1 MSCHNRCHC
10 NCYQTPCTPCTS
22 NPCVPDTKV
31 KVRKNKCGKVY
42 VDLPTNAFF
51 APTPVS
57 NTVAS
62 VTYTSTDTPTQPIVN
77 LISVGPI
84 TACKYVE
91 LGLFGT
97 LTPAPE
103 NTGLYTITINRGT
116 TQVATIS
123 FFAGLTTAFAIPFTE
138 AFTGTA
144 TYTATITSDVFGSDA
159 VITNIRLSGT
169 YM

>member
-1 MSCHNRCHC
+1 M
-10 NCYQTPCTPCTS
+10 
-22 NPCVPDTKV
+22 PDTKV

-42 VDLPTNAFF
+42 VDLPANAFF

-62 VTYTSTDTPTQPIVN
+62 VTYTSTTQPIVN

-97 LTPAPE
+97 IFPFDEQAGT
-103 NTGLYTITINRGT
+103 YTITINRGT

-123 FFAGLTTAFAIPFTE
+123 LYANNYTAFAIPFTE

-144 TYTATITSDVFGSDA
+144 TYTATITSDNNTSDA